1 MSSWITERQLRGD
14 VAGLQSLTL
23 NVAFLNEIKQD
34 NERPLEIIND
44 IKRQLANP
52 QLADT
57 GELTCELNHL
67 RDELETHFALEEF
80 YGYFKSAE
88 LTHPQ
93 ISVRAGDLQSQH
105 EELFL
110 TLCDLVELA
119 ESAHYREAPLE
130 KTLLA
135 LSVGFHGFVQK
146 FNRHEQEETDLMMRL
161 CNDDIGVGD

>member
-1 MSSWITERQLRGD
+1 MSSWLTERQLRDD
-14 VAGLQSLTL
+14 VMGLQSLTL

-34 NERPLEIIND
+34 NDRPLEIIGD
-44 IKRQLANP
+44 IKRQLATLP
-52 QLADT
+52 LVDTAELA
-57 GELTCELNHL
+57 CELNHL

-93 ISVRAGDLQSQH
+93 ISVRAGDLRSQH

-130 KTLLA
+130 KTMLA
-135 LSVGFHGFVQK
+135 LSVGFHSFVQN

>member
-34 NERPLEIIND
+34 NEKPLEIIND
-44 IKRQLANP
+44 IKQQLTNP
-52 QLADT
+52 ELADT
-57 GELTCELNHL
+57 AELACELNHL

-119 ESAHYREAPLE
+119 ESAHYREAPRE

-135 LSVGFHGFVQK
+135 LSVGFHAFVHK
-146 FNRHEQEETDLMMRL
+146 FNQHEQEETDLMMRL